1 MRIRIKSLPDPG
13 EMEEYDLRR
22 LRLGDVC
29 EVSTTLGSLL
39 ILSGH
44 AEPVSGRFQRIAE
57 AADYGRRPRK
67 P

>member
-13 EMEEYDLRR
+13 EMDEYDLRR
-22 LRLGDVC
+22 FRPGDVYD
-29 EVSTTLGSLL
+29 VPANLASLL

-44 AEPVSGRFQRIAE
+44 ADPVSGRFQAAE
-57 AADYGRRPRK
+57 AADYSRPRK

>member
-13 EMEEYDLRR
+13 EMDEYDLRR
-22 LRLGDVC
+22 YRPGDVYD
-29 EVSTTLGSLL
+29 VPAHLASLL

-44 AEPVSGRFQRIAE
+44 AEPVSGGLPAAE
-57 AADYGRRPRK
+57 AADYNRPRK